1 MLQLL
6 QFLLALQFQLPLSP
20 LALQFQLL
28 VLPQVLVLWLLLPL
42 QPSNSDML
50 GEIDAAIRSG
60 SLTSF
65 HLRNYLHKGAQF
77 SSLGILSL
85 AFGLLFCK
93 SNSAILVSVMSFL
106 IVLFLIQLILNLCE
120 LFW

>member
-1 MLQLL
+1 MPWLL

-28 VLPQVLVLWLLLPL
+28 VLPQVLVLWLLLTL

-50 GEIDAAIRSG
+50 GKLTAADRSG
-60 SLTSF
+60 SFTSF
-65 HLRNYLHKGAQF
+65 HLRNLPTRGAQS
-77 SSLGILSL
+77 SSLGIFSL

-93 SNSAILVSVMSFL
+93 SNSAILASVISFL
-106 IVLFLIQLILNLCE
+106 IVLFLIQLILNICE
-120 LFW
+120 LF